1 MLCRSG
7 PAVVTIVWNTI
18 RSTAFGTPKM
28 RLAFVVATLFAEV
41 LMPHGIL
48 AHPAEPG
55 ATAAPMPPTL
65 YERFIRFG
73 CVPCVQDA
81 HLVKAVPISAAKLPS
96 LPGVMAGAQLM
107 PRQGEIRFE
116 VMRAS
121 ELGRETRQLLAVR
134 LTLSAGM
141 GTASGMQ
148 FFPLGFGIVD
158 AEDAAD
164 LLHAVRQIVNA
175 AKAPQT
181 SSGADMTTIDYY
193 RGSVR
198 VGLVRIGGESIAY
211 LQVGD
216 IPLLAE
222 RPVWQI
228 PTTLFIGLS
237 ELPALVP
244 VLTDVVTKIRGMRV
258 SRETLQSTDVSVA

>member
-1 MLCRSG
+1 
-7 PAVVTIVWNTI
+7 
-18 RSTAFGTPKM
+18 M
-28 RLAFVVATLFAEV
+28 RLAFVAATLLAEL
-41 LMPHGIL
+41 LMPRGTL
-48 AHPAEPG
+48 AHGAEPA
-55 ATAAPMPPTL
+55 ATAAPLPPTL

-73 CVPCVQDA
+73 CAPCVQDA
-81 HLVKAVPISAAKLPS
+81 HLVNAVPISPVKLPS
-96 LPGVMAGAQLM
+96 LPGVMPGAQLM

-141 GTASGMQ
+141 GTAAGMQ
-148 FFPLGFGIVD
+148 FFPSGFGIVD

-164 LLHAVRQIVNA
+164 LLHAVRQIVSA

-181 SSGADMTTIDYY
+181 SGADMTTIDYHK
-193 RGSVR
+193 GSVR
-198 VGLVRIGGESIAY
+198 VGLLRIGGETIAY
-211 LQVGD
+211 VQVGD

-222 RPVWQI
+222 RPVWQV
-228 PTTLFIGLS
+228 PTTVFIGLG

-244 VLTDVVTKIRGMRV
+244 VLTEVVTKIRGMRV
-258 SRETLQSTDVSVA
+258 SHETLQSTDVSAA

>member
-1 MLCRSG
+1 MKATG
-7 PAVVTIVWNTI
+7 PASAGPLI
-18 RSTAFGTPKM
+18 SLPKQLVAVAL
-28 RLAFVVATLFAEV
+28 LAEL
-41 LMPHGIL
+41 LMPRGIL

-55 ATAAPMPPTL
+55 ATAAPLPPTL

-73 CVPCVQDA
+73 CAPCVQDA
-81 HLVKAVPISAAKLPS
+81 HLVKAVPISPVKLPS
-96 LPGVMAGAQLM
+96 FPGIMPGAQLV

-121 ELGRETRQLLAVR
+121 ELGRETRQLLALR
-134 LTLSAGM
+134 LTLSGAM
-141 GTASGMQ
+141 ATASGTQ
-148 FFPLGFGIVD
+148 FFPMGFGIVD

-164 LLHAVRQIVNA
+164 LLHAVRQIVAA

-181 SSGADMTTIDYY
+181 SGGADTTTIDYY
-193 RGSVR
+193 KGSVR
-198 VGLVRIGGESIAY
+198 VGLLRIGGETIAY

-222 RPVWQI
+222 RPVWQV
-228 PTTLFIGLS
+228 PTTIFVGLG

-244 VLTDVVTKIRGMRV
+244 VLTEVVTKIRGMRI
-258 SRETLQSTDVSVA
+258 SQETLPSTDVSAA

>member
-1 MLCRSG
+1 
-7 PAVVTIVWNTI
+7 
-18 RSTAFGTPKM
+18 M
-28 RLAFVVATLFAEV
+28 RLAFIAVALLAEL
-41 LMPHGIL
+41 LMPRGIL
-48 AHPAEPG
+48 AHPAEPA
-55 ATAAPMPPTL
+55 ATAAPLPPTL

-73 CVPCVQDA
+73 CAPCVQDA
-81 HLVKAVPISAAKLPS
+81 HLVKAVPISPVKLPS
-96 LPGVMAGAQLM
+96 FPGIMTGSQLM
-107 PRQGEIRFE
+107 PRQSEIRFE

-134 LTLSAGM
+134 VTLSGGM
-141 GTASGMQ
+141 ATATGTQ
-148 FFPLGFGIVD
+148 FFPMGFGIVD

-164 LLHAVRQIVNA
+164 LLHAVRQIVSA

-193 RGSVR
+193 KGSVR
-198 VGLVRIGGESIAY
+198 VGLLRIGGEMITY

-222 RPVWQI
+222 RPVWQV
-228 PTTLFIGLS
+228 PTTLFLGVG

-244 VLTDVVTKIRGMRV
+244 VLTEVVTKIRGMRI
-258 SRETLQSTDVSVA
+258 SREILQSTDIPAA

>member
-1 MLCRSG
+1 
-7 PAVVTIVWNTI
+7 
-18 RSTAFGTPKM
+18 M
-28 RLAFVVATLFAEV
+28 RLAFVAATLLAEL
-41 LMPHGIL
+41 LMPRGIL
-48 AHPAEPG
+48 AHPAEPA
-55 ATAAPMPPTL
+55 ATAAPVPPTL

-73 CVPCVQDA
+73 CAPCVQDA
-81 HLVKAVPISAAKLPS
+81 HLVNAVLISPVKLPS
-96 LPGVMAGAQLM
+96 LPGVMAGAQFM

-141 GTASGMQ
+141 GTATGMQ

-164 LLHAVRQIVNA
+164 LLHAVRQIVSA

-181 SSGADMTTIDYY
+181 SSGADMTTIDYHK
-193 RGSVR
+193 GSVR
-198 VGLVRIGGESIAY
+198 VGLLRIGGETITY

-222 RPVWQI
+222 RPVWQV
-228 PTTLFIGLS
+228 PTTVFIGLG

-244 VLTDVVTKIRGMRV
+244 VLTEVVTKIRGMRV
-258 SRETLQSTDVSVA
+258 SHETLQSTDVSAA